1 MVQGM
6 AGFGP
11 GLAPLPGVGA
21 SGVEAAGAGGSGGGV
36 NFGELLDGLGA
47 VEGDAGS
54 ALTDLAVDGGR
65 DLHDVVLAVEMES
78 IAFDL
83 AVQIRNRMVSAYEEI
98 FRMAI

>member
-11 GLAPLPGVGA
+11 GIAPVPGGGTP
-21 SGVEAAGAGGSGGGV
+21 GVEAAGAGSGGGLS
-36 NFGELLDGLGA
+36 FGALLDGLGA
-47 VEGDAGS
+47 AEGDAGA
-54 ALTDLAVDGGR
+54 ALVD
-65 DLHDVVLAVEMES
+65 LAVEMES

-83 AVQIRNRMVSAYEEI
+83 AVQIRNSMVNAYEEI

>member
-11 GLAPLPGVGA
+11 GIAPVPGTA
-21 SGVEAAGAGGSGGGV
+21 MPGVEAAGAGSGGGLS
-36 NFGELLDGLGA
+36 FGALLDGLGA
-47 VEGDAGS
+47 AEGDAGA
-54 ALTDLAVDGGR
+54 ALIDLTVDGER

-83 AVQIRNRMVSAYEEI
+83 AVQIRNRMVNAYEEI